1 MAEKIKITLE
11 VDESGSIKVVDQLGD
26 KLDDVKK
33 AGEKAA
39 DGIESTTKAAKKG
52 ESTFSKLGS
61 AIKGAF
67 AIGGVMKI
75 LDTLA
80 SLFMENQKVVNLL
93 NQAMVVLQGVMN
105 GVIEVLNP
113 LFSALMRA
121 FTSPKQAWD
130 NLMESFQ
137 QGANWIKTNLIDFV
151 FNKFIEWANDAQIA
165 VLKLQKTWN
174 EWTKDTEK
182 AVEIQKEI
190 NALEKENG
198 ELQNENA
205 KKIGNIKK
213 VANDVK
219 DFYVG
224 VATTIAKSTKKAFD
238 NKEVL
243 ANAEHNIERLGILFQ
258 GIVEK
263 YDLMAE
269 QQRQIRDDET
279 KTISERIAANNE
291 LAKVLDEGAK
301 KEKENLQ
308 ARIGLLQ
315 TQQNLLGAT
324 KERSNEILSLQ
335 QELTA
340 VDAKYAGLKSEQLTN
355 INALEKEGIELKK
368 AEAEGTIEANAI
380 ISQSNADLLADTL
393 EGFDARQKALD
404 DEFAQRSELL
414 NTELS
419 QLKEGTQAYVDA
431 VNEKKILEAQFTADS
446 KALASERVR
455 FIGENAEAELE
466 IEKELQQGK
475 VDAVMGAM
483 AGLQTLLGEDSKYGK
498 ALAVAQAIISTY
510 QGASKAL
517 GQGGVFG
524 PVAAAGVIAQGLAQV
539 RSIMATELPDSPMG
553 SDGGGSAMS
562 MPSGP
567 SVGIIQGQMSQ
578 TSQLQAELN
587 SQMRRPYK
595 GVCRWAECNNPTIT
609 RPPHFRKCNIV
620 KIKR

>member
-80 SLFMENQKVVNLL
+80 SLFMENQKVVDLL
-93 NQAMVVLQGVMN
+93 AQGMVVLQGVMN
-105 GVIEVLNP
+105 GIIEVLTP
-113 LFSALMRA
+113 LYQALFRA
-121 FTSPKQAWD
+121 FSEPKQAWD

-137 QGANWIKTNLIDFV
+137 QGAKWIKTNLIDFV

-243 ANAEHNIERLGILFQ
+243 ANAQHNIERLGILFQ

-355 INALEKEGIELKK
+355 INSLEKEGIELKR

-553 SDGGGSAMS
+553 SDGGGGSVS

-587 SQMRRPYK
+587 SQMRRP
-595 GVCRWAECNNPTIT
+595 T
-609 RPPHFRKCNIV
+609 RAYVVGQNVTTQQSLDRHILENATL
-620 KIKR
+620 

>member
-105 GVIEVLNP
+105 GVIEVLDP
-113 LFSALMRA
+113 LF
-121 FTSPKQAWD
+121 
-130 NLMESFQ
+130 
-137 QGANWIKTNLIDFV
+137 QG
-151 FNKFIEWANDAQIA
+151 
-165 VLKLQKTWN
+165 LQKVF
-174 EWTKDTEK
+174 KDP
-182 AVEIQKEI
+182 
-190 NALEKENG
+190 
-198 ELQNENA
+198 LQS
-205 KKIGNIKK
+205 
-213 VANDVK
+213 VK
-219 DFYVG
+219 DFGKALQENIAVRLEG
-224 VATTIAKSTKKAFD
+224 LLEIIPKLGEAIGLLFEGEFSEAAKVATNAVGKVVLGVEDTIAVVEDLGNRAVKAYDTIAKSTKKAF
-238 NKEVL
+238 NNREIL
-243 ANAEHNIERLGILFQ
+243 ANAQHNIERLGILFQ

-355 INALEKEGIELKK
+355 INALEKEGIELKR
-368 AEAEGTIEANAI
+368 AEMEGTIEANAI

-404 DEFAQRSELL
+404 DEYAQRSELL

-587 SQMRRPYK
+587 SQMRRP
-595 GVCRWAECNNPTIT
+595 T
-609 RPPHFRKCNIV
+609 RAYVVGQNVTTQQSLDRHILENATL
-620 KIKR
+620 

>member
-105 GVIEVLNP
+105 GVIEVLDP
-113 LFSALMRA
+113 LF
-121 FTSPKQAWD
+121 
-130 NLMESFQ
+130 
-137 QGANWIKTNLIDFV
+137 QG
-151 FNKFIEWANDAQIA
+151 
-165 VLKLQKTWN
+165 LQKVF
-174 EWTKDTEK
+174 KDP
-182 AVEIQKEI
+182 
-190 NALEKENG
+190 
-198 ELQNENA
+198 LQS
-205 KKIGNIKK
+205 
-213 VANDVK
+213 VK
-219 DFYVG
+219 DFGKALQENIAVRLEG
-224 VATTIAKSTKKAFD
+224 LLEIIPKLGEAIGLLFEGEFSEAAKVATNAVGKVVLGVEDTIAVVEDLGNRAVKAYDTIAKSTKKAF
-238 NKEVL
+238 NNREIL
-243 ANAEHNIERLGILFQ
+243 ANASHNIERLGILFQ

-368 AEAEGTIEANAI
+368 AEMEGTIEANAI

-587 SQMRRPYK
+587 SQMRRP
-595 GVCRWAECNNPTIT
+595 T
-609 RPPHFRKCNIV
+609 RAYVVGQNVTTQQSLDRHILENATL
-620 KIKR
+620 

>member
-105 GVIEVLNP
+105 GVIEVLDP

-130 NLMESFQ
+130 NLMESFE

-238 NKEVL
+238 NKEIL

-355 INALEKEGIELKK
+355 INALEKEGIELKR

-587 SQMRRPYK
+587 SQMRRP
-595 GVCRWAECNNPTIT
+595 T
-609 RPPHFRKCNIV
+609 RAYVVGQNVTTQQSLDRHILENATL
-620 KIKR
+620 

>member
-105 GVIEVLNP
+105 GVIEVLDP
-113 LFSALMRA
+113 LF
-121 FTSPKQAWD
+121 
-130 NLMESFQ
+130 
-137 QGANWIKTNLIDFV
+137 QG
-151 FNKFIEWANDAQIA
+151 
-165 VLKLQKTWN
+165 LQKVF
-174 EWTKDTEK
+174 KDP
-182 AVEIQKEI
+182 
-190 NALEKENG
+190 
-198 ELQNENA
+198 LQS
-205 KKIGNIKK
+205 
-213 VANDVK
+213 VK
-219 DFYVG
+219 DFGKALQENIAVRLEG
-224 VATTIAKSTKKAFD
+224 LLEIIPKLGEAIGLLFEGEFSEAAKVATNAVGKVVLGVEDTIAVVEDLGNRAVKAYDTIAKSTKKAF
-238 NKEVL
+238 NNREIL
-243 ANAEHNIERLGILFQ
+243 ANASHNIERLGILFQ

-404 DEFAQRSELL
+404 DEYAQRSELL

-587 SQMRRPYK
+587 SQMRRP
-595 GVCRWAECNNPTIT
+595 T
-609 RPPHFRKCNIV
+609 RAYVVGQNVTTQQSLDRHILENATL
-620 KIKR
+620 

>member
-368 AEAEGTIEANAI
+368 AQAEGTIEANAI

-553 SDGGGSAMS
+553 GGSGGGSVS

-587 SQMRRPYK
+587 SQMRRP
-595 GVCRWAECNNPTIT
+595 T
-609 RPPHFRKCNIV
+609 RAYVVGQNVTTQQSLDRHILENATL
-620 KIKR
+620 

>member
-61 AIKGAF
+61 TIKGAF

-151 FNKFIEWANDAQIA
+151 FNKFIQWANDAQIA

-587 SQMRRPYK
+587 SQMRRP
-595 GVCRWAECNNPTIT
+595 T
-609 RPPHFRKCNIV
+609 RAYVVGQNVTTQQSLDRHILENATL
-620 KIKR
+620 

>member
-315 TQQNLLGAT
+315 TQQNLLGVT

-355 INALEKEGIELKK
+355 INALEKEGIELKR

-562 MPSGP
+562 IPSGP

-587 SQMRRPYK
+587 SQMRRP
-595 GVCRWAECNNPTIT
+595 T
-609 RPPHFRKCNIV
+609 RAYVVGQNVTTQQSLDRHILENATL
-620 KIKR
+620 

>member
-105 GVIEVLNP
+105 GVIEVLDP
-113 LFSALMRA
+113 LF
-121 FTSPKQAWD
+121 
-130 NLMESFQ
+130 
-137 QGANWIKTNLIDFV
+137 QG
-151 FNKFIEWANDAQIA
+151 
-165 VLKLQKTWN
+165 LQKVF
-174 EWTKDTEK
+174 KDP
-182 AVEIQKEI
+182 
-190 NALEKENG
+190 
-198 ELQNENA
+198 LQS
-205 KKIGNIKK
+205 
-213 VANDVK
+213 VK
-219 DFYVG
+219 DFGKALQENIAVRLEG
-224 VATTIAKSTKKAFD
+224 LLEIIPKLGEAIGLLFEGEFSEAAKVATNAVGKVVLGVEDTIAVVEDLGNRAVKAYDTIAKSTKKAF
-238 NKEVL
+238 NNREIL
-243 ANAEHNIERLGILFQ
+243 ANASHNIERLGILFQ

-315 TQQNLLGAT
+315 TQQKLLGAT

-355 INALEKEGIELKK
+355 INALEKEGIELKR
-368 AEAEGTIEANAI
+368 AEMEGTIEANAI

-404 DEFAQRSELL
+404 DEYAQRSELL

-553 SDGGGSAMS
+553 SDGGGGSVS

-587 SQMRRPYK
+587 SQMRRP
-595 GVCRWAECNNPTIT
+595 T
-609 RPPHFRKCNIV
+609 RAYVVGQNVTTQQSLDRHILENATL
-620 KIKR
+620 

>member
-11 VDESGSIKVVDQLGD
+11 VDEKGSIKVVDQLGD

-80 SLFMENQKVVNLL
+80 ALFTENQKVVDLL
-93 NQAMVVLQGVMN
+93 AQGMVVLQGVMN
-105 GVIEVLNP
+105 GIIEVLDP
-113 LFSALMRA
+113 LFTSLMRA

-130 NLMESFQ
+130 NLMESFE

-151 FNKFIEWANDAQIA
+151 FNKFVEWANDAQIA
-165 VLKLQKTWN
+165 ILKLQKTWN

-182 AVEIQKEI
+182 AKEIQLEI

-198 ELQNENA
+198 ELQKENA

-213 VANDVK
+213 VTNDVK

-243 ANAEHNIERLGILFQ
+243 ANASHNIERLGILFQ

-308 ARIGLLQ
+308 ARIGLLN
-315 TQQNLLGAT
+315 TQQKLLGIT

-335 QELTA
+335 QELTG

-355 INALEKEGIELKK
+355 INALEKEGIELKR
-368 AEAEGTIEANAI
+368 AEMEGTIEANAI
-380 ISQSNADLLADTL
+380 MAQSEADLLADSL
-393 EGFDARQKALD
+393 KGFDLKKQAMQEEFLARRKMLD
-404 DEFAQRSELL
+404 DEIAA
-414 NTELS
+414 N
-419 QLKEGTQAYVDA
+419 KEGTAAYVEA
-431 VNEKKILEAQFTADS
+431 VNEKKILDAQYAADV
-446 KALASERVR
+446 KALTKEQQQ
-455 FIGENAEAELE
+455 FIEDQAQK
-466 IEKELQQGK
+466 EKDTNQAVQDAKMG
-475 VDAVMGAM
+475 AVMGAL
-483 AGLQTLLGEDSKYGK
+483 AGVQALLGADSKYGK

-539 RSIMATELPDSPMG
+539 RSIMSTDLPEAPMG
-553 SDGGGSAMS
+553 GGGGLVS

-587 SQMRRPYK
+587 SQMRRP
-595 GVCRWAECNNPTIT
+595 T
-609 RPPHFRKCNIV
+609 RAYVVGQNVTTQQSLDRHILENATL
-620 KIKR
+620 

>member
-553 SDGGGSAMS
+553 SDGGGGSVS

-587 SQMRRPYK
+587 SQMRRP
-595 GVCRWAECNNPTIT
+595 T
-609 RPPHFRKCNIV
+609 RAYVVGQNVTTQQSLDRHILENATL
-620 KIKR
+620 

>member
-105 GVIEVLNP
+105 GVIEVLDP

-130 NLMESFQ
+130 NLMESFE

-587 SQMRRPYK
+587 SQMRRP
-595 GVCRWAECNNPTIT
+595 T
-609 RPPHFRKCNIV
+609 RAYVVGQNVTTQQSLDRHILENATL
-620 KIKR
+620 

>member
-75 LDTLA
+75 LDTLS

-130 NLMESFQ
+130 NLMESFE

-355 INALEKEGIELKK
+355 INALEKEGIELKR

-587 SQMRRPYK
+587 SQMRRP
-595 GVCRWAECNNPTIT
+595 T
-609 RPPHFRKCNIV
+609 RAYVVGQNVTTQQSLDRHILENATL
-620 KIKR
+620 

>member
-105 GVIEVLNP
+105 GVIEVLDP
-113 LFSALMRA
+113 LF
-121 FTSPKQAWD
+121 
-130 NLMESFQ
+130 
-137 QGANWIKTNLIDFV
+137 QG
-151 FNKFIEWANDAQIA
+151 
-165 VLKLQKTWN
+165 LQKVF
-174 EWTKDTEK
+174 KDP
-182 AVEIQKEI
+182 
-190 NALEKENG
+190 
-198 ELQNENA
+198 LQS
-205 KKIGNIKK
+205 
-213 VANDVK
+213 VK
-219 DFYVG
+219 DFGKALQENIAVRLEG
-224 VATTIAKSTKKAFD
+224 LLEIIPKLGEAIGLLFEGEFSEAAKVATNAVGKVVLGVEDTIAVVEDLGNRAVKAYDTIAKSTKKAF
-238 NKEVL
+238 NNREIL
-243 ANAEHNIERLGILFQ
+243 ANASHNIERLGILFQ

-355 INALEKEGIELKK
+355 INALEKEGIELKR
-368 AEAEGTIEANAI
+368 AEMEGTIEANAI

-414 NTELS
+414 NTELL

-553 SDGGGSAMS
+553 SDGGGGSIS

-587 SQMRRPYK
+587 SQMRRP
-595 GVCRWAECNNPTIT
+595 T
-609 RPPHFRKCNIV
+609 RAYVVGQNVTTQQSLDRHILENATL
-620 KIKR
+620 

>member
-368 AEAEGTIEANAI
+368 AQAEGTIEANAI

-587 SQMRRPYK
+587 SQMRRP
-595 GVCRWAECNNPTIT
+595 T
-609 RPPHFRKCNIV
+609 RAYVVGQNVTTQQSLDRHILENATL
-620 KIKR
+620 

>member
-105 GVIEVLNP
+105 GVIEVLDP
-113 LFSALMRA
+113 LF
-121 FTSPKQAWD
+121 
-130 NLMESFQ
+130 
-137 QGANWIKTNLIDFV
+137 QG
-151 FNKFIEWANDAQIA
+151 
-165 VLKLQKTWN
+165 LQKVF
-174 EWTKDTEK
+174 KDP
-182 AVEIQKEI
+182 
-190 NALEKENG
+190 
-198 ELQNENA
+198 LQS
-205 KKIGNIKK
+205 
-213 VANDVK
+213 VK
-219 DFYVG
+219 DFGKALQENIAVRLEG
-224 VATTIAKSTKKAFD
+224 LLEIIPKLGEAIGLLFEGEFSEAAKVATNAVGKVVLGVEDTIAVVEDLGNRAVKAYDTIAKSTKKAF
-238 NKEVL
+238 NNREIL
-243 ANAEHNIERLGILFQ
+243 ANASHNIERLGILFQ

-553 SDGGGSAMS
+553 SDGGGGSVS

-587 SQMRRPYK
+587 SQMRRP
-595 GVCRWAECNNPTIT
+595 T
-609 RPPHFRKCNIV
+609 RAYVVGQNVTTQQSLDRHILENATL
-620 KIKR
+620 

>member
-130 NLMESFQ
+130 NLMESFE

-243 ANAEHNIERLGILFQ
+243 ANAEHNIERLCILFQ

-498 ALAVAQAIISTY
+498 ALSVAQAIISTY
-510 QGASKAL
+510 QCASKAL
-517 GQGGVFG
+517 GQGGVFC

-553 SDGGGSAMS
+553 SDGGGGSVS

-587 SQMRRPYK
+587 SQMRRP
-595 GVCRWAECNNPTIT
+595 T
-609 RPPHFRKCNIV
+609 RAYVVGQNVTTQQSLDRHILENATL
-620 KIKR
+620 

>member
-80 SLFMENQKVVNLL
+80 ALFMENQKVVNLL

-105 GVIEVLNP
+105 GVIEVLDP

-587 SQMRRPYK
+587 SQMRRP
-595 GVCRWAECNNPTIT
+595 T
-609 RPPHFRKCNIV
+609 RAYVVGQNVTTQQSLDRHILENATL
-620 KIKR
+620 

>member
-11 VDESGSIKVVDQLGD
+11 VDDKGSIKVVDQLGD

-33 AGEKAA
+33 SGEKAA

-52 ESTFSKLGS
+52 ESTFSKLGG

-80 SLFMENQKVVNLL
+80 ALFMENQKVVDLL
-93 NQAMVVLQGVMN
+93 AQGMVVLQGVMN
-105 GVIEVLNP
+105 GIIEVLTP
-113 LFSALMRA
+113 LYEALFRA
-121 FTSPKQAWD
+121 FSEPKQAWD
-130 NLMESFQ
+130 NLMESFE

-151 FNKFIEWANDAQIA
+151 FNKFLEWANDAQIA

-182 AVEIQKEI
+182 AKEIQQEI

-243 ANAEHNIERLGILFQ
+243 ANASHNIERLGILFQ

-315 TQQNLLGAT
+315 TQQKLLGVT

-335 QELTA
+335 QELTG

-355 INALEKEGIELKK
+355 INALEKEGIELKR
-368 AEAEGTIEANAI
+368 AELEGTIEANAI

-404 DEFAQRSELL
+404 DEFAKRSELL

-587 SQMRRPYK
+587 SQMRRP
-595 GVCRWAECNNPTIT
+595 T
-609 RPPHFRKCNIV
+609 RAYVVGQNVTTQQSLDRHILENATL
-620 KIKR
+620 

>member
-105 GVIEVLNP
+105 GVIEVLDP
-113 LFSALMRA
+113 LF
-121 FTSPKQAWD
+121 
-130 NLMESFQ
+130 
-137 QGANWIKTNLIDFV
+137 QG
-151 FNKFIEWANDAQIA
+151 
-165 VLKLQKTWN
+165 LQKVF
-174 EWTKDTEK
+174 KDP
-182 AVEIQKEI
+182 
-190 NALEKENG
+190 
-198 ELQNENA
+198 LQS
-205 KKIGNIKK
+205 
-213 VANDVK
+213 VK
-219 DFYVG
+219 DFGKALQENIAVRLEG
-224 VATTIAKSTKKAFD
+224 LLEIIPKLGEAIGLLFEGEFSEAAKVATNAVGKVVLGVEDTIAVVEDLGNRAVKAYDTIAKSTKKAF
-238 NKEVL
+238 NNREIL
-243 ANAEHNIERLGILFQ
+243 ANASHNIERLGILFQ

-355 INALEKEGIELKK
+355 INALEKEGIELKR
-368 AEAEGTIEANAI
+368 AEMEGTIEANAI

-553 SDGGGSAMS
+553 SDGGGGSVS

-587 SQMRRPYK
+587 SQMRRP
-595 GVCRWAECNNPTIT
+595 T
-609 RPPHFRKCNIV
+609 RAYVVGQNVTTQQSLDRHILENATL
-620 KIKR
+620 

>member
-61 AIKGAF
+61 TIKGAF

-105 GVIEVLNP
+105 GVIEVLDP
-113 LFSALMRA
+113 LF
-121 FTSPKQAWD
+121 
-130 NLMESFQ
+130 
-137 QGANWIKTNLIDFV
+137 QG
-151 FNKFIEWANDAQIA
+151 
-165 VLKLQKTWN
+165 LQKVF
-174 EWTKDTEK
+174 KDP
-182 AVEIQKEI
+182 
-190 NALEKENG
+190 
-198 ELQNENA
+198 LQS
-205 KKIGNIKK
+205 
-213 VANDVK
+213 VK
-219 DFYVG
+219 DFGKALQENIAVRLEG
-224 VATTIAKSTKKAFD
+224 LLEIIPKLGEAIGLLFEGEFSEAAKVATNAVGKVVLGVEDTIAVVEDLGNRAVKAYDTIAKSTKKAF
-238 NKEVL
+238 NNREIL
-243 ANAEHNIERLGILFQ
+243 ANASHNIERLGILFQ

-355 INALEKEGIELKK
+355 INALEKEGIELKR
-368 AEAEGTIEANAI
+368 AEMEGTIEANAI

-578 TSQLQAELN
+578 TSH
-587 SQMRRPYK
+587 YK
-595 GVCRWAECNNPTIT
+595 PS
-609 RPPHFRKCNIV
+609 
-620 KIKR
+620 

>member
-105 GVIEVLNP
+105 GVIEVLDP
-113 LFSALMRA
+113 LF
-121 FTSPKQAWD
+121 
-130 NLMESFQ
+130 
-137 QGANWIKTNLIDFV
+137 QG
-151 FNKFIEWANDAQIA
+151 
-165 VLKLQKTWN
+165 LQKVF
-174 EWTKDTEK
+174 KDP
-182 AVEIQKEI
+182 
-190 NALEKENG
+190 
-198 ELQNENA
+198 LQS
-205 KKIGNIKK
+205 
-213 VANDVK
+213 VK
-219 DFYVG
+219 DFGKALQENIAVRLEG
-224 VATTIAKSTKKAFD
+224 LLEIIPKLGEAIGLLFEGEFSEAAKVATNAVGKVVLGVEDTIAVVEDLGNRAVKAYDTIAKSTKKAF
-238 NKEVL
+238 NNREIL
-243 ANAEHNIERLGILFQ
+243 ANASHNIERLGILFQ

-355 INALEKEGIELKK
+355 INALEKEGIELKR
-368 AEAEGTIEANAI
+368 AEMEGTIEANAI

-587 SQMRRPYK
+587 SQMRRP
-595 GVCRWAECNNPTIT
+595 T
-609 RPPHFRKCNIV
+609 RAYVVGQNV
-620 KIKR
+620 TTQQT

>member
-61 AIKGAF
+61 TIKSAF

-75 LDTLA
+75 LDSLA
-80 SLFMENQKVVNLL
+80 TLFMENQKV
-93 NQAMVVLQGVMN
+93 ADIFSKGMIILQGVIN
-105 GVIEVLNP
+105 GLVEVLEP
-113 LFSALMRA
+113 LFTALMRA

-174 EWTKDTEK
+174 EWTKDTKK

-219 DFYVG
+219 DFYVK
-224 VATTIAKSTKKAFD
+224 AAKTIYDSTKNAFD
-238 NKEVL
+238 NSDAIL
-243 ANAEHNIERLGILFQ
+243 NAERNIARLQIAFQ
-258 GIVEK
+258 GIIEK
-263 YDLMAE
+263 YDQQAE
-269 QQRQIRDDET
+269 KQRQIRDDET
-279 KTISERIAANNE
+279 KTISERIAANE
-291 LAKVLDEGAK
+291 KLAKILQEGQ
-301 KEKENLQ
+301 EKEIENLDQ
-308 ARIGLLQ
+308 QIAQQQILLS
-315 TQQNLLGAT
+315 NNKGNIDI
-324 KERSNEILSLQ
+324 ENEILALQ
-335 QELTA
+335 AEKTA
-340 VDAKYAGLKSEQLTN
+340 VEAKYTGLKSEQLTN
-355 INALEKEGIELKK
+355 INALEKEGIELKR

-553 SDGGGSAMS
+553 SDGGGGSVS

-587 SQMRRPYK
+587 SQMRRP
-595 GVCRWAECNNPTIT
+595 T
-609 RPPHFRKCNIV
+609 RAYVVGQNVTTQQSLDRHILENATL
-620 KIKR
+620 

>member
-587 SQMRRPYK
+587 SQMRRP
-595 GVCRWAECNNPTIT
+595 T
-609 RPPHFRKCNIV
+609 RAYVVGQNVTTQQSLDRHILENATL
-620 KIKR
+620 

>member
-67 AIGGVMKI
+67 AIGGIMKI

-80 SLFMENQKVVNLL
+80 ALFTENQKVVDLL
-93 NQAMVVLQGVMN
+93 AQGMVVLQGVMN
-105 GVIEVLNP
+105 GIIEVLTP
-113 LFSALMRA
+113 LYEALFRA
-121 FTSPKQAWD
+121 FSEPKQAWD
-130 NLMESFQ
+130 NLMESFE

-151 FNKFIEWANDAQIA
+151 FNKFLEWANNAQIA

-224 VATTIAKSTKKAFD
+224 VATTIANSTKKAFD

-355 INALEKEGIELKK
+355 INALEKEGIELKR

-587 SQMRRPYK
+587 SQMRRP
-595 GVCRWAECNNPTIT
+595 T
-609 RPPHFRKCNIV
+609 RAYVVGQNVTTQQSLDRHILENATL
-620 KIKR
+620 

>member
-61 AIKGAF
+61 TIKGAF

-105 GVIEVLNP
+105 GVIEVLDP
-113 LFSALMRA
+113 LF
-121 FTSPKQAWD
+121 
-130 NLMESFQ
+130 
-137 QGANWIKTNLIDFV
+137 QG
-151 FNKFIEWANDAQIA
+151 
-165 VLKLQKTWN
+165 LQKVF
-174 EWTKDTEK
+174 KDP
-182 AVEIQKEI
+182 
-190 NALEKENG
+190 
-198 ELQNENA
+198 LQS
-205 KKIGNIKK
+205 
-213 VANDVK
+213 VK
-219 DFYVG
+219 DFGKALQENIAVRLEG
-224 VATTIAKSTKKAFD
+224 LLEIIPKLGEAIGLLFEGEFSEAAKVATNAVGKVVLGVEDTIAVVEDLGNRAVKAYDTIAKSTKKAF
-238 NKEVL
+238 NNREIL
-243 ANAEHNIERLGILFQ
+243 ANASHNIERLGILFQ

-355 INALEKEGIELKK
+355 INALEKEGIELKR
-368 AEAEGTIEANAI
+368 AEMEGTIEANAI

-587 SQMRRPYK
+587 SQMRRP
-595 GVCRWAECNNPTIT
+595 T
-609 RPPHFRKCNIV
+609 RAYVVGQNVTTQQSLDRHILENATL
-620 KIKR
+620 

>member
-61 AIKGAF
+61 TIKGAF

-105 GVIEVLNP
+105 GVIEVLDP
-113 LFSALMRA
+113 LF
-121 FTSPKQAWD
+121 
-130 NLMESFQ
+130 
-137 QGANWIKTNLIDFV
+137 QG
-151 FNKFIEWANDAQIA
+151 
-165 VLKLQKTWN
+165 LQKVF
-174 EWTKDTEK
+174 KDP
-182 AVEIQKEI
+182 
-190 NALEKENG
+190 
-198 ELQNENA
+198 LQS
-205 KKIGNIKK
+205 
-213 VANDVK
+213 VK
-219 DFYVG
+219 DFGKALQENIAVRLEG
-224 VATTIAKSTKKAFD
+224 LLEIIPKLGEAIGLLFEGEFSEAAKVATNAVGKVVLGVEDTIAVVEDLGNRAVKAYDTIAKSTKKAF
-238 NKEVL
+238 NNREIL
-243 ANAEHNIERLGILFQ
+243 ANASHNIERLGILFQ

-355 INALEKEGIELKK
+355 INSLEKEGIELKR
-368 AEAEGTIEANAI
+368 AEIEGTIEANAI

-587 SQMRRPYK
+587 SQMRRP
-595 GVCRWAECNNPTIT
+595 T
-609 RPPHFRKCNIV
+609 RAYVVGQNVTTQQSLDRHILENATL
-620 KIKR
+620 

>member
-80 SLFMENQKVVNLL
+80 SLFMENQKVVTLL

-263 YDLMAE
+263 YDNMAE
-269 QQRQIRDDET
+269 KLRQVRDEET
-279 KTISERIAANNE
+279 KTIAERIAANNE
-291 LAKVLDEGAK
+291 LAKVLDEGEK

-335 QELTA
+335 QEIA
-340 VDAKYAGLKSEQLTN
+340 GVEAKYTGLRSEQKTN
-355 INALEKEGIELKK
+355 INALDKEGIELKR
-368 AEAEGTIEANAI
+368 AEMEGTIEANAI

-587 SQMRRPYK
+587 SQMRRP
-595 GVCRWAECNNPTIT
+595 T
-609 RPPHFRKCNIV
+609 RAYVVGQNVTTQQSLDRHILENATL
-620 KIKR
+620 

>member
-1 MAEKIKITLE
+1 MSEKIKITLE
-11 VDESGSIKVVDQLGD
+11 VDDKGSVKNVEQLGD
-26 KLDDVKK
+26 KLNAAKK
-33 AGEKAA
+33 AGANAA

-52 ESTFSKLGS
+52 GSTFSKLGS

-80 SLFMENQKVVNLL
+80 SLFMENQKVVDLL
-93 NQAMVVLQGVMN
+93 NQAMVVMQGVMN
-105 GVIEVLNP
+105 GVIEVLDP

-130 NLMESFQ
+130 DLVGSFES
-137 QGANWIKTNLIDFV
+137 GAKWIKENLIDFV

-165 VLKLQKTWN
+165 VLKLRKAWN
-174 EWTKDTEK
+174 EWTKDTEEAK
-182 AVEIQKEI
+182 KIQEEI
-190 NALEKENG
+190 NALQDENNKLN
-198 ELQNENA
+198 EENA
-205 KKIGNIKK
+205 KKVQNIQK
-213 VANDVK
+213 VVSNVK
-219 DFYVG
+219 EVVVG
-224 VATTIAKSTKKAFD
+224 AFNTIAKSTKKAFD

-263 YDLMAE
+263 YDNMAE
-269 QQRQIRDDET
+269 KLRQVRDEET
-279 KTISERIAANNE
+279 KTIAERIAANNE
-291 LAKVLDEGAK
+291 LAKVLDEGEK

-324 KERSNEILSLQ
+324 KERSSEILSLQ
-335 QELTA
+335 QEIA
-340 VDAKYAGLKSEQLTN
+340 GVEAKYTGLRSEQKTN
-355 INALEKEGIELKK
+355 INALDKEGIELKR
-368 AEAEGTIEANAI
+368 AEMEGTIEANAI
-380 ISQSNADLLADTL
+380 IAQSESDLLADSL
-393 EGFDARQKALD
+393 KGFDLKKQAMQEEFLARRKMLD
-404 DEFAQRSELL
+404 DEIAA
-414 NTELS
+414 N
-419 QLKEGTQAYVDA
+419 KEGTAAYVEA
-431 VNEKKILEAQFTADS
+431 VNQKKVLDAQYAADVRTLTKEQQQFIEDQAQKEKDTNQAVQDAKMA
-446 KALASERVR
+446 
-455 FIGENAEAELE
+455 
-466 IEKELQQGK
+466 
-475 VDAVMGAM
+475 AVMGAL
-483 AGLQTLLGEDSKYGK
+483 AGVQALLGADSKYGK

-539 RSIMATELPDSPMG
+539 RSIMSTDLPKAPMG
-553 SDGGGSAMS
+553 GGGGGGMS

-587 SQMRRPYK
+587 SQMRRP
-595 GVCRWAECNNPTIT
+595 T
-609 RPPHFRKCNIV
+609 RAYVVGQNVTTQQSLDRHILENATL
-620 KIKR
+620 

>member
-80 SLFMENQKVVNLL
+80 SLFMENQKVVDLL
-93 NQAMVVLQGVMN
+93 AQGMVVLQGVMN
-105 GVIEVLNP
+105 GIIEVLTP
-113 LFSALMRA
+113 LYEALFRA
-121 FTSPKQAWD
+121 FSEPKQAWD
-130 NLMESFQ
+130 NLMESFE

-151 FNKFIEWANDAQIA
+151 FNKFIEWANNAQIA

-404 DEFAQRSELL
+404 DEYAQRSELL

-562 MPSGP
+562 IPSGP

-587 SQMRRPYK
+587 SQMRRP
-595 GVCRWAECNNPTIT
+595 T
-609 RPPHFRKCNIV
+609 RAYVVGQNVTTQQSLDRHILENATL
-620 KIKR
+620 

>member
-105 GVIEVLNP
+105 GVIEVLDP
-113 LFSALMRA
+113 LF
-121 FTSPKQAWD
+121 
-130 NLMESFQ
+130 
-137 QGANWIKTNLIDFV
+137 QG
-151 FNKFIEWANDAQIA
+151 
-165 VLKLQKTWN
+165 LQKVF
-174 EWTKDTEK
+174 KDP
-182 AVEIQKEI
+182 
-190 NALEKENG
+190 
-198 ELQNENA
+198 LQS
-205 KKIGNIKK
+205 
-213 VANDVK
+213 VK
-219 DFYVG
+219 DFGKALQENIAVRLEG
-224 VATTIAKSTKKAFD
+224 LLEIIPKLGEAIGLLFEGEFSEAAKVATNAVGKVVLGVEDTIAVVEDLGNRAVKAYDTIAKSTKKAF
-238 NKEVL
+238 NNREVL

-355 INALEKEGIELKK
+355 INALEKEGIELKR
-368 AEAEGTIEANAI
+368 AEMEGTIEANAI

-587 SQMRRPYK
+587 SQMRRP
-595 GVCRWAECNNPTIT
+595 T
-609 RPPHFRKCNIV
+609 RAYVVGQNVTTQQSLDRHILENATL
-620 KIKR
+620 